1 MSNQKTIKLRIGFV
15 PLFACGLVLL
25 SLLSHTSA
33 GQSRTYRLPPG
44 KTEADI
50 HSSQLFVRF
59 KGDGYSSNG
68 RTLGSGSDISPS
80 NLGQTIPLKAMRAM
94 DPAANA
100 SAGSRKLPSKYLSHL
115 YTVELEDG
123 NVLEAIN
130 ELLRY
135 DNVFYAEPVFKE
147 ELFLIPN
154 DPGAATANTKQPYLS
169 SIKAY
174 DAWGVTTGDSTVI
187 IGVIDTGADY
197 NHEDLGTNI
206 HLNLADPIDGADNDG
221 NGYIDDY
228 RGWDFANRDADPMS
242 DFGSHGTHVAGLSS
256 ARTNNATGMAGT
268 GFLSKF
274 VPLKAF
280 KTEDNTS
287 FGNYEAIIY
296 AADRGMDVL
305 NLSWGSTDGY
315 SQAAQDIINY
325 AALEKNMVVVAAAG
339 NTNAELTFYPASYQ
353 NVLSVA
359 ASTNNGTKASFGTYS
374 YYVDLVAPG
383 DDVYSTRNGNTY
395 GNSAGS
401 SFSAPLV
408 AGAAALLKSYFPHYT
423 SVQVMEQLRI
433 TGSSVD
439 ELSGNAAY
447 KGLLGRGMLNMFSAL
462 TDTLSP
468 SVRIVSKSLRTQTG
482 QKVFYGDTVHLELK
496 AVNWLKPAT
505 GLSITFDEVT
515 DFGSISS
522 LAWTVPSLATF
533 DSTQHSLSILVS
545 DSTPP
550 SSRVIVKANMKAS
563 GYTDLQYFEFTT
575 QPDSVTLSSASM
587 ALTINSSGD
596 LGYTQDSLKAG
607 NGLKFQNV
615 PLVSHAGFLV
625 GTSASSLA
633 DNVANNL
640 VYGTRNDGFTV
651 KKHLKQFSGTIADNY
666 YENSF
671 TAKLDDSRTV
681 LVEQKNLS
689 WLAQEEQNYLITEYR
704 VTNTT
709 ADTIANLHS
718 GLFTNWNIGSTSNNR
733 TVWVD
738 SLKLGLTYVEQNGYF
753 GGIALL
759 TNQTPTFYAADI
771 ASFNGNVAVTDSL
784 LTDSL
789 KFAWLSSN
797 FVKPTAGQSG
807 AGNNTAQ
814 MNGVNLG
821 KLPGY
826 KSEKVAFAW
835 VVAESQNE
843 IVVAVQ
849 KARAKYAQLQAAP
862 RTIATFFA
870 CKNEPATVKLTS
882 GSTFDFYSDA
892 AGMASLIF
900 QGNNYVTDTVTS
912 PTELYVRNA
921 DNNYQGDVY
930 AVRIKMDGITG
941 DFTISNDTVLLEPG
955 DEPIVTLTG
964 KDDNAKGWNWDFGN
978 GFQSTLQNPQA
989 KFAAPGTYTV
999 SLTTTS
1005 LGGCTASSS
1014 QSVLVAMRA
1023 PMPDI
1028 DTVRVCANTPAIIQ
1042 AANASKLR
1050 VYTDSLSTAPV
1061 FEGGIFTT
1069 AELAKDTTFYVTNA
1083 DSLFESKPLL
1093 VQVLL
1098 NQPNVAFS
1106 FAPDTTVLEPAA
1118 IFVNETANATSYQW
1132 YVDDILISEEL
1143 NSRLVVGDGSETN
1156 IKLVATNEQGCSAA
1170 LEKLL
1175 TFSASPVPV
1184 VTDRAVCPGE
1194 SFRLTPENGQIFL
1207 FTDAQTGEPVYKGES
1222 YEITAVT
1229 DTVRLLVS
1237 GVDNITPSAPVE
1249 VEVYPFDLSAEFEI
1263 DPSVLIL
1270 KNQKTATFTSL
1281 SAGATSWQWTING
1294 ELIDISQQPILAFDS
1309 AGIYDISLIV
1319 GNEAGCADS
1328 LSIAY
1333 EVLEVTGLDD
1343 AEDIFTLFPNP
1354 ASQSITLQV
1363 NQWLSDQATI
1373 TIFNL
1378 AGQEVIKRTWGS
1390 VSEDQRLE
1398 INIGFLPEGVYTT
1411 RVSSGPHTWQQRFI
1425 KR

>member
-1 MSNQKTIKLRIGFV
+1 M
-15 PLFACGLVLL
+15 L

-33 GQSRTYRLPPG
+33 GQSRTYHLPHG
-44 KTEADI
+44 KTVADI
-50 HSSQLFVRF
+50 HATQLFIRF
-59 KGDGYSSNG
+59 KGDDYTSNG
-68 RTLGSGSDISPS
+68 RTLGSATGLSPS

-100 SAGSRKLPSKYLSHL
+100 SAGSRRLPSQHLSHL

-123 NVLEAIN
+123 DVLETIN

-135 DNVFYAEPVFKE
+135 GNVLYAEPVFKE

-154 DPGAATANTKQPYLS
+154 DPGAATTNTKQPYLS
-169 SIKAY
+169 AIKAY

-187 IGVIDTGADY
+187 IGVVDTGADY
-197 NHEDLGTNI
+197 NHEDLGANI

-256 ARTNNATGMAGT
+256 ARTNNTKGMAGT

-287 FGNYEAIIY
+287 FGTYEAIIY

-305 NLSWGSTDGY
+305 NLSWGSTGNY

-325 AALEKNMVVVAAAG
+325 AALEKNMVVVASAG

-359 ASTNNGTKASFGTYS
+359 ASTNNGTKASFGTYG
-374 YYVDLVAPG
+374 YYIDLVAPG

-408 AGAAALLKSYFPHYT
+408 AGAAALLKSYFPHYS
-423 SVQVMEQLRI
+423 SVQIMEQLRI

-439 ELSGNAAY
+439 GLSGNAAY

-468 SVRIVSKSLRTQTG
+468 SVRIVSQSLLTQTG

-505 GLSITFDEVT
+505 GLQITFDEVT
-515 DFGSISS
+515 NFGTISS
-522 LAWTVPSLATF
+522 PSWEEPSLPTF
-533 DSTQHSLSILVS
+533 DSTQHSLTILVN

-550 SSRVIVKANMKAS
+550 STRVIVKANIKAS
-563 GYTDLQYFEFTT
+563 GYADFQYFEFKT
-575 QPDSVTLSSASM
+575 QPDSATVTSAAM

-633 DNVANNL
+633 DNVTNNL
-640 VYGTRNDGFTV
+640 VHGTRNEGFTV
-651 KKHLKQFSGTIADNY
+651 RKHLKQFTGTIADSY
-666 YENSF
+666 YENTF
-671 TAKLDDSRTV
+671 TAALDNSQTV
-681 LVEQKNLS
+681 LVEQKNLA
-689 WLAQEEQNYLITEYR
+689 WRAAEEQNYLITEYR
-704 VTNTT
+704 ITNTT
-709 ADTIANLHS
+709 ADTVAQLHA
-718 GLFTNWNIGSTSNNR
+718 GLFTNWNIGGSNNNR

-759 TNQTPTFYAADI
+759 TGQTPTFYAADI
-771 ASFNGNVAVTDSL
+771 ANLNGNVAVTDSL

-797 FVKPTAGQSG
+797 FVKPSAGQSG

-826 KSEKVAFAW
+826 RSEKVAFAW
-835 VVAESQNE
+835 VVAESQQD
-843 IVVAVQ
+843 IISAIQ

-862 RTIATFFA
+862 RTMATFLA
-870 CKNEPATVKLTS
+870 CKNQPAIVKLTS
-882 GSTFDFYSDA
+882 GKTFDFYSDA
-892 AGMASLIF
+892 SGKANLIF
-900 QGNNYVTDTVTS
+900 QGNNFVTDTIKA
-912 PTELYVRNA
+912 PTVMYARNT
-921 DNNYQGDVY
+921 DNGYKGEVH
-930 AVRIKMDGITG
+930 AVQIKMDGINA
-941 DFTISNDTVLLEPG
+941 DFTTSEDTVLLEPG
-955 DEPIVTLTG
+955 DQPIITLTG
-964 KDDNAKGWNWDFGN
+964 SDETAKGWRWDFGN
-978 GFQSTLQNPQA
+978 GFQSTLKTPQT
-989 KFAAPGTYTV
+989 KYTKPGTYRV

-1005 LGGCTASSS
+1005 QGGCTASSS
-1014 QSVLVAMRA
+1014 QTVLVAMRA
-1023 PMPDI
+1023 PMPI
-1028 DTVRVCANTPAIIQ
+1028 VDTPLVCANAPAVIQ
-1042 AANASKLR
+1042 ASNATNIR
-1050 VYTDSLSTAPV
+1050 VYTDSLSTMPV
-1061 FEGGIFTT
+1061 FEGGVFTT
-1069 AELAKDTTFYVTNA
+1069 GELVTDTSYYVTNA

-1093 VQVLL
+1093 VRVIL
-1098 NQPNVAFS
+1098 NQPTVAFS
-1106 FAPDTTVLEPAA
+1106 FAPDTTALESVA
-1118 IFVNETANATSYQW
+1118 ILVNESSNATSYQW
-1132 YVDDILISEEL
+1132 YANDVLIGEDL
-1143 NSRLVVGDGSETN
+1143 NSRLVVDDGSETS
-1156 IKLVATNEQGCSAA
+1156 IKLVATNEQGCSAVLVKSLA
-1170 LEKLL
+1170 
-1175 TFSASPVPV
+1175 FSASQVPA
-1184 VTDRAVCPGE
+1184 VTGMAVCPGE
-1194 SFRLTPENGQIFL
+1194 SYRIAPGNGQIFL
-1207 FTDAQTGEPVYKGES
+1207 FTNAQTGERLHKGQS
-1222 YEITAVT
+1222 YEVPTVT

-1237 GVDNITPSAPVE
+1237 GVDNITPSTPVE
-1249 VEVYPFDLSAEFEI
+1249 VAVYPFDLSAEFEI

-1270 KNQKTATFTSL
+1270 KNQKTATLTSL
-1281 SAGATSWQWTING
+1281 SAGAKSWQWMING

-1319 GNEAGCADS
+1319 GNDAGCADS

-1343 AEDIFTLFPNP
+1343 PSDLFTIFPNP
-1354 ASQSITLQV
+1354 ASQSITIQV
-1363 NQWLSDQATI
+1363 KQWPSDQVIVTI
-1373 TIFNL
+1373 VNL
-1378 AGQEVIKRTWGS
+1378 AGQEVVKRKWGGLS
-1390 VSEDQRLE
+1390 RGHLLE
-1398 INIGFLPEGVYTT
+1398 VNIGFLPEGVYTT
-1411 RVSSGPHTWQQRFI
+1411 RLSSGPQTWQQRFI
-1425 KR
+1425 KQ